1 MNKTSY
7 SEDGQERH
15 IIETEDWNELLLKY
29 LDSGKHVFMYN
40 KEELINVKSI
50 IDEIVVP
57 MLFYTLVEM
66 NVLIEEELKN
76 DVIAVEL
83 RNALKKQAE
92 LDNYGYLTLT
102 FEQAGFIEKYKKEVK
117 SWLPITIKRHALPN
131 SKKIKDL
138 LSGNI

>member
-117 SWLPITIKRHALPN
+117 SWLPITIKRYALPN
-131 SKKIKDL
+131 SKRMKDL